1 MDNDVIIASSHYVTP
16 HSISASAI
24 FPRYTATI
32 RYDHPAH
39 RASIPHD
46 IFISVQHLISFTC
59 ATRTIAI
66 QLLLTVQDIY
76 NSVYL
81 LDEYMAFSGGA

>member
-24 FPRYTATI
+24 FPRYIATI

-46 IFISVQHLISFTC
+46 ISISVQHLISFTC
-59 ATRTIAI
+59 ATRTI

-81 LDEYMAFSGGA
+81 LDECMAFSGGA

>member
-1 MDNDVIIASSHYVTP
+1 MDNDIIVASSHYVTSY
-16 HSISASAI
+16 SIIAS
-24 FPRYTATI
+24 RLYLLYTI

-46 IFISVQHLISFTC
+46 ISISVQHLISFTC

-81 LDEYMAFSGGA
+81 LGECMAFSGGA